1 MNLKNILTR
10 MYYGLAKAMFS
21 NSRAELNIFQFMNIY
36 CRDTC
41 FKTLLKVYDHLLLM
55 FENLHVFKRLAVKET
70 KS

>member
-1 MNLKNILTR
+1 

-21 NSRAELNIFQFMNIY
+21 NARSELNIFQFMNIY

-55 FENLHVFKRLAVKET
+55 FENLPVFKRLSVKET